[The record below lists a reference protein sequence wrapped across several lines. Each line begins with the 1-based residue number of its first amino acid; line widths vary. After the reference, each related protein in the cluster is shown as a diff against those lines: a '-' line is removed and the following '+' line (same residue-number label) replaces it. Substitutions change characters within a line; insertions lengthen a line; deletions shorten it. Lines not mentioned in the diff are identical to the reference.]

1 MDSLPPGTTPRMLLA
16 EAQNA
21 IANQNLPRAIELFS
35 VLVNLGASKDP
46 SEFNPALAVL
56 SRASCYIQLKQY
68 PNALKDAQTAIKL
81 PNVKTGVELY
91 TGCYSTRTAA
101 AAYAA
106 DAAKA
111 MGDKEGFMAYKR
123 MATELMK
130 NEAGKSEEADKLKD
144 EGNKAFK
151 DGQLEKAL
159 ELYQKALAMDST
171 NTAALSNAS
180 LAFLKLGQLDM
191 ALQVRRLLFDTCMA
205 LTPKDSQMAER
216 CVGLKPEWSK
226 GWYRKGAA
234 LMKQSKYTEA
244 ASAFQ
249 TGLDCS
255 PEDAELKKAYME
267 AVEVGKV
274 APSNS
279 TKLASDPK
287 TANEGDL
294 NHAKKMMGM
303 MMDLRHNSW
312 DVKTFFSQ
320 KLKELDFAAWDDEI
334 APILSK
340 KENQDFEHR
349 VMNLLSPDSKKDV
362 ASRVNQLPIAY
373 SKLYNSINT
382 HIQKTSDDPS
392 WFQYILP
399 DHPLLSALLL
409 FHLLT
414 QNATTN
420 PKTLLNKSWT
430 LVFTHQADAH
440 AFLGTSLFPHI
451 SNHRSYAVL
460 VLRGN
465 SNAQDDTVLDFLGLW
480 NTTRARRAGH
490 AVKCSNWMS
499 QLVNGTHGASV
510 VMYTCDDWRKAWEYV
525 EGYYA
530 GLNQEV
536 PAVKGRKKEVSFSDE
551 NVVEET
557 KRINEKIDTGEY
569 KGKVETVE
577 RVIPK
582 TGGGGKNQD
591 FLWGFI
597 PRQTVTDIGI
607 GLALFVLGVS
617 VCVLYL

>member
-1 MDSLPPGTTPRMLLA
+1 MDTLPPGTTPRMLLA

-21 IANQNLPRAIELFS
+21 IANQNLPHAIELFS

-68 PNALKDAQTAIKL
+68 PNALKDAQDAIKL

-101 AAYAA
+101 ASYAA

-130 NEAGKSEEADKLKD
+130 NEAGKSDEADKVKD

-159 ELYQKALAMDST
+159 ELYQKALALDST

-180 LAFLKLGQLDM
+180 LAFLKMGQLDM
-191 ALQVRRLLFDTCMA
+191 AL
-205 LTPKDSQMAER
+205 QMAER
-216 CVGLKPEWSK
+216 CVGLKPDWSK

-255 PEDAELKKAYME
+255 PEDAELKRAYME

-279 TKLASDPK
+279 IKVTGDKK

-334 APILSK
+334 APILSN
-340 KENQDFEHR
+340 KENLDFERR
-349 VMNLLSPDSKKDV
+349 VMNLLSPDSKKEV
-362 ASRVNQLPIAY
+362 AS
-373 SKLYNSINT
+373 K
-382 HIQKTSDDPS
+382 KTADDLS

-399 DHPLLSALLL
+399 DHPLLSALIL

-414 QNATTN
+414 QNASATS
-420 PKTLLNKSWT
+420 KKLLNKSWT

-440 AFLGTSLFPHI
+440 AFLGTALFPHI

-460 VLRGN
+460 VLRGGN
-465 SNAQDDTVLDFLGLW
+465 DDDGEKQDDTVLDFLGLW
-480 NTTRARRAGH
+480 NTERARRDGH
-490 AVKCSNWMS
+490 AVKCSNWMG

-530 GLNQEV
+530 GLNQNV
-536 PAVKGRKKEVSFSDE
+536 VAAPAAAAAEKNKMKGRKKEVSWSE
-551 NVVEET
+551 EAAVET
-557 KRINEKIDTGEY
+557 KRIDEKIDTGEY
-569 KGKVETVE
+569 QGKVETVE

-582 TGGGGKNQD
+582 KAGGKNQD
-591 FLWGFI
+591 LFGFI
-597 PRQTVTDIGI
+597 PRQTATDIGI
-607 GLALFVLGVS
+607 GLALFVLGLS

>member
-1 MDSLPPGTTPRMLLA
+1 MDTLPPGTTPRMLLA

-46 SEFNPALAVL
+46 NEFNPALAVL

-68 PNALKDAQTAIKL
+68 SNALKDAQDAIKL
-81 PNVKTGVELY
+81 PNVKTSVELY

-101 AAYAA
+101 ASYAA

-130 NEAGKSEEADKLKD
+130 NEAGKSEEADKVKD

-159 ELYQKALAMDST
+159 ELYQKALTLDST

-180 LAFLKLGQLDM
+180 LAFLKMGQLDM
-191 ALQVRRLLFDTCMA
+191 AL
-205 LTPKDSQMAER
+205 QMAER
-216 CVGLKPEWSK
+216 CVGLKPDWSK
-226 GWYRKGAA
+226 GWYRKGTA

-255 PEDAELKKAYME
+255 PEDAELKRAYME

-279 TKLASDPK
+279 TKVTADKK

-320 KLKELDFAAWDDEI
+320 KLKELDFAAWNDEI
-334 APILSK
+334 APILSN
-340 KENQDFEHR
+340 KENLDFERR
-349 VMNLLSPDSKKDV
+349 VMNLLSPDPKKDI
-362 ASRVNQLPIAY
+362 AS
-373 SKLYNSINT
+373 
-382 HIQKTSDDPS
+382 QKTADDPS

-399 DHPLLSALLL
+399 DHPLLSTLIL

-414 QNATTN
+414 QNASATS
-420 PKTLLNKSWT
+420 KKKLLNKSWT

-440 AFLGTSLFPHI
+440 AFLGTALFPHI

-465 SNAQDDTVLDFLGLW
+465 DDGEKQDDTVLDFLGLW
-480 NTTRARRAGH
+480 NTERARRDGH
-490 AVKCSNWMS
+490 AVKCSNWMG

-530 GLNQEV
+530 GLNQNVEAAA
-536 PAVKGRKKEVSFSDE
+536 PTAARGKNEMKGRKKEVSFSE
-551 NVVEET
+551 ETTAVET
-557 KRINEKIDTGEY
+557 KRIDEKIDTGEY
-569 KGKVETVE
+569 QGKVETVE
-577 RVIPK
+577 RAIPK
-582 TGGGGKNQD
+582 KGGGKNQD
-591 FLWGFI
+591 LFGFI

-607 GLALFVLGVS
+607 GLALFVLGLS